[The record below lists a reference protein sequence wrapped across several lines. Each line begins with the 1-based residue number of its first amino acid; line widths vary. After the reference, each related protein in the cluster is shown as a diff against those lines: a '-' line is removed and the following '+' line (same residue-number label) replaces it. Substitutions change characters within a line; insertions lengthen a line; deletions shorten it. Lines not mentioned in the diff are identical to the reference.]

1 VRNPQFSKEIG
12 MVGLDYYYQAVSLLR
27 ERHSDVT
34 LYVFSDDIDAVE
46 REFKPAGPH
55 VFVRAT
61 QPWHAYDKIRLM
73 SLCQHAIIANSTFS
87 WWGAWLNP
95 SPDKMVI
102 APDPWFAGG
111 QQDGRDLVPAGWRP
125 VLHVEKAPRRDPRL
139 VVVQNSCSG
148 ARYSATTKEWPQSS
162 WRELVRRLAG
172 RSWIVQIGSPS
183 DPPLDAAE
191 DLRGRTTLREAAT
204 LLSGAASF
212 VGLESGL
219 QHVAAAMHTP
229 SVIIYGGRSRP
240 CETGYP
246 FNHNIT
252 RSPACA
258 GCGLNTGC
266 PHGMLCMEIPVEEV
280 AAAVNGVIV
289 PNAPV

>member
-1 VRNPQFSKEIG
+1 MPTTLGIKTFIWAMARQSRRIGPLFYANGGIGDELMLTAIARQARLEHRPLHVITELPALWEGNP
-12 MVGLDYYYQAVSLLR
+12 DPASL
-27 ERHSDVT
+27 ET
-34 LYVFSDDIDAVE
+34 GVE
-46 REFKPAGPH
+46 RWFYAQRRGWLKTKITH
-55 VFVRAT
+55 L
-61 QPWHAYDKIRLM
+61 AYQNGQNR
-73 SLCQHAIIANSTFS
+73 HIADQMAEHLGLT
-87 WWGAWLNP
+87 L
-95 SPDKMVI
+95 
-102 APDPWFAGG
+102 
-111 QQDGRDLVPAGWRP
+111 PAGWRP